1 MAGRPKSRGSPAPPG
16 VMASPFKGHLVLKS
30 SPFAPSTN
38 KITEQYMIQDHL
50 SVHYKKLSSAR
61 PAIDNRP
68 PASMVKSVKYRDQ
81 QRRLMLEKEMK
92 KFQKE
97 LKSARSASR
106 MSSRP
111 NTPMKAQHPEQ
122 DLSATDLDLLEN
134 ILEDKHRSPSHYRNP
149 NIVPSNIPLQPRP
162 RRPRSAQPQ
171 YPDDLETSTYIAQ
184 EVASP
189 PPPRP
194 RSAYSVRSAR
204 SRTSSV
210 PMATHRTNMDPSKVV
225 QLPRNTPDGDILNT
239 RAHKFQSPDRPFT
252 PRTLNR
258 TGVQSR
264 LAQSKCYNP
273 PRRKKAPKPA
283 DNDGRQS
290 VASEMNMSEMSYTD
304 VPPQP
309 APRARRQEEESRVP
323 PLDIEKDVDHAR
335 WVEQQ
340 AKRMEK
346 LTVKEDSWSAAP
358 QPAERRMSDTNST
371 KNRTKSQTMKQIEAE
386 EEELK
391 YLEFVTD
398 VTNDILARGIF
409 TNKVLVQVFDNHVQK
424 RQGELNE
431 TRMRQMID
439 ILREDLGITDDSK
452 APDTR
457 YTFRPRP
464 YEDTLDDKPASTMGS
479 DTFGPEDVSREYE
492 NILNKQSTGDGLDDT
507 DTIPKAVEHISEART
522 ENGHTEGD
530 RYAPA
535 GSPLSLS
542 DDEDRKGS
550 DDEDDDDEK
559 EEDGKEERRDS
570 TSSPTLS
577 SSSTSQSLSVSMS

>member
-50 SVHYKKLSSAR
+50 SVHYKKLSTAK
-61 PAIDNRP
+61 PAIDNRV

-92 KFQKE
+92 KFQRE

-122 DLSATDLDLLEN
+122 DLSASDLDLLEN
-134 ILEDKHRSPSHYRNP
+134 ILEDRHRSPSHYRNP
-149 NIVPSNIPLQPRP
+149 NIVPSNIPPQPRP

-171 YPDDLETSTYIAQ
+171 YPEDLETAVDIAQ

-189 PPPRP
+189 APARP
-194 RSAYSVRSAR
+194 RSAYSARSAR
-204 SRTSSV
+204 SRTGSV
-210 PMATHRTNMDPSKVV
+210 PMATTRGTTNAADQSKVN

-239 RAHKFQSPDRPFT
+239 RAHKFRSPDRPFT

-264 LAQSKCYNP
+264 LAQSKCYNA
-273 PRRKKAPKPA
+273 PRRKKPPKPA

-290 VASEMNMSEMSYTD
+290 VASDLNMSELSYTD

-309 APRARRQEEESRVP
+309 APRASRQEEQSRVP
-323 PLDIEKDVDHAR
+323 PLDIEKDADHAR
-335 WVEQQ
+335 WVEEQ
-340 AKRMEK
+340 AKRMER
-346 LTVKEDSWSAAP
+346 LTVKEDSWSTVP
-358 QPAERRMSDTNST
+358 QPAERRMSDTNRSMY
-371 KNRTKSQTMKQIEAE
+371 R

-409 TNKVLVQVFDNHVQK
+409 TNKVLLQVFDSHVQK
-424 RQGELNE
+424 RRGELNE
-431 TRMRQMID
+431 TRMHQMID
-439 ILREDLGITDDSK
+439 ILREDLGIADDSK

-457 YTFRPRP
+457 YTLRPRP
-464 YEDTLDDKPASTMGS
+464 DDDEDTLGDQPATMGS

-492 NILNKQSTGDGLDDT
+492 NILNKQATGGGLDDT
-507 DTIPKAVEHISEART
+507 DTLPKAAEDASEVRT
-522 ENGHTEGD
+522 ENGHAEEDD
-530 RYAPA
+530 RHAPA

-542 DDEDRKGS
+542 E
-550 DDEDDDDEK
+550 DEDDSKGSED
-559 EEDGKEERRDS
+559 EDGKKGEDERKERRDS

-577 SSSTSQSLSVSMS
+577 STSTSEKSLSASMS

>member
-1 MAGRPKSRGSPAPPG
+1 MAGRPKSRA
-16 VMASPFKGHLVLKS
+16 
-30 SPFAPSTN
+30 FAPSTN

-50 SVHYKKLSSAR
+50 SVHYKKLSTAK
-61 PAIDNRP
+61 PAIDNRV

-92 KFQKE
+92 KFQRE

-122 DLSATDLDLLEN
+122 DLSASDLDLLEN
-134 ILEDKHRSPSHYRNP
+134 ILEDRHRSPSHYRNP
-149 NIVPSNIPLQPRP
+149 NIVPSNIPPQPRP

-171 YPDDLETSTYIAQ
+171 VGLQ
-184 EVASP
+184 EGKTAIGMYELPRRPGDGCRHSPGGGVASP
-189 PPPRP
+189 RPP
-194 RSAYSVRSAR
+194 RSAYSTRSAR
-204 SRTSSV
+204 SRTGSV
-210 PMATHRTNMDPSKVV
+210 PMATTRGTTNAADQSKVN

-239 RAHKFQSPDRPFT
+239 RAHKFRSPDRPFT

-264 LAQSKCYNP
+264 LAQSKCYNA
-273 PRRKKAPKPA
+273 PRRKKPPKPA

-290 VASEMNMSEMSYTD
+290 VASDLNMSELSYTD

-309 APRARRQEEESRVP
+309 APRASRQEEQSRVP
-323 PLDIEKDVDHAR
+323 PLDIEKDADHAR
-335 WVEQQ
+335 WMEEQ
-340 AKRMEK
+340 AKRMER
-346 LTVKEDSWSAAP
+346 LTVKEDSWSTVP
-358 QPAERRMSDTNST
+358 QPAERRMSDTINRSMYST

-409 TNKVLVQVFDNHVQK
+409 TNKVLLQVFDSHVQK
-424 RQGELNE
+424 RRGELNE
-431 TRMRQMID
+431 TRMHQMID
-439 ILREDLGITDDSK
+439 ILREDLGIADDSK

-457 YTFRPRP
+457 YTLRPRP
-464 YEDTLDDKPASTMGS
+464 DDNEDTLGDQPTTIGS

-492 NILNKQSTGDGLDDT
+492 NILNKQATGGGLDDT
-507 DTIPKAVEHISEART
+507 DTLPKDASEVRT
-522 ENGHTEGD
+522 ENGHAEEDD
-530 RYAPA
+530 RHAPA
-535 GSPLSLS
+535 GSPLSLAS
-542 DDEDRKGS
+542 RCLPAFLVP
-550 DDEDDDDEK
+550 
-559 EEDGKEERRDS
+559 
-570 TSSPTLS
+570 SSCLRVGDYVGIQYQPPPLPP
-577 SSSTSQSLSVSMS
+577 VPGPV

>member
-1 MAGRPKSRGSPAPPG
+1 MAGRPKSRA
-16 VMASPFKGHLVLKS
+16 
-30 SPFAPSTN
+30 FAPSTN

-50 SVHYKKLSSAR
+50 SVHYKKLSTAK
-61 PAIDNRP
+61 PAIDNGV

-122 DLSATDLDLLEN
+122 DLSASDLDLLEN

-149 NIVPSNIPLQPRP
+149 NIVPSNIPPQPRP

-171 YPDDLETSTYIAQ
+171 YPDDLETSTAIAQ

-189 PPPRP
+189 PPARP

-210 PMATHRTNMDPSKVV
+210 PMATQRTNADQSKVI

-239 RAHKFQSPDRPFT
+239 RAHKFRSPDKPFT

-264 LAQSKCYNP
+264 LSQSKCYNP
-273 PRRKKAPKPA
+273 PRRKKTPKPA

-290 VASEMNMSEMSYTD
+290 VASDLNMSEMSYTD

-309 APRARRQEEESRVP
+309 APRRRSRQEEESRVP
-323 PLDIEKDVDHAR
+323 PLDIEKDADHAR

-358 QPAERRMSDTNST
+358 QPAERRMSDTNRSMYST

-409 TNKVLVQVFDNHVQK
+409 TNKVLLQVFDSHVQK
-424 RQGELNE
+424 RNGELNE

-439 ILREDLGITDDSK
+439 ILREDLGISDDSK

-457 YTFRPRP
+457 YTLRPRP
-464 YEDTLDDKPASTMGS
+464 DEDMLDDKPSTMGS
-479 DTFGPEDVSREYE
+479 DTFGPEDVNREYE
-492 NILNKQSTGDGLDDT
+492 NILNKQATGDGLDDT
-507 DTIPKAVEHISEART
+507 DTIPKDISEART
-522 ENGHTEGD
+522 ENGHTEDD
-530 RYAPA
+530 RHAPV

-542 DDEDRKGS
+542 DDED
-550 DDEDDDDEK
+550 EK
-559 EEDGKEERRDS
+559 QDDGKEERRDS

-577 SSSTSQSLSVSMS
+577 STSTSEKSLSASMS

>member
-1 MAGRPKSRGSPAPPG
+1 MAGRPKSRA
-16 VMASPFKGHLVLKS
+16 
-30 SPFAPSTN
+30 FAPSTN

-122 DLSATDLDLLEN
+122 
-134 ILEDKHRSPSHYRNP
+134 
-149 NIVPSNIPLQPRP
+149 
-162 RRPRSAQPQ
+162 

-210 PMATHRTNMDPSKVV
+210 PMATQRTNMDPSKVV

-239 RAHKFQSPDRPFT
+239 RAHKFRSPDRPFT

-273 PRRKKAPKPA
+273 PRRKKTPKPA

-346 LTVKEDSWSAAP
+346 LTVKEDSWSATP
-358 QPAERRMSDTNST
+358 QPAERRMSDTNRSMYST

-439 ILREDLGITDDSK
+439 ILREDLGIADDSK

-464 YEDTLDDKPASTMGS
+464 EEDTLDDKPASTMGS

-507 DTIPKAVEHISEART
+507 DTIPKAVEDISEART
-522 ENGHTEGD
+522 ENGHTEDD
-530 RYAPA
+530 RHAPA

-550 DDEDDDDEK
+550 YDDDDEK
-559 EEDGKEERRDS
+559 EEDGKEDRRDS

>member
-111 NTPMKAQHPEQ
+111 NTPMKAQHPE
-122 DLSATDLDLLEN
+122 
-134 ILEDKHRSPSHYRNP
+134 
-149 NIVPSNIPLQPRP
+149 
-162 RRPRSAQPQ
+162 Q

-358 QPAERRMSDTNST
+358 QPAERRMSDTNRSMYST